1 MLSVWN
7 FASESLIV
15 FEQLEAYSVWVGD
28 SLYYNLCH
36 IILDR
41 PLSNMWS
48 IKKVALSW
56 LKCHL
61 LQHVLTNVKGLSLIL
76 CFISTRCCLLGW
88 WPSSNS
94 SKRAEFELV
103 KNYTSII
110 SYCSQL
116 PSKFT
121 QAELVKRDHDS
132 HITVSCPLS
141 QRIFCGHEKNLLS
154 EISTFSRYLYNCL
167 KNPF

>member
-1 MLSVWN
+1 MSHYTRSSSFECMVDKIGFIKLTEMPPSSKCLNKGQRIQFNSLFYQYTML
-7 FASESLIV
+7 
-15 FEQLEAYSVWVGD
+15 
-28 SLYYNLCH
+28 
-36 IILDR
+36 
-41 PLSNMWS
+41 P
-48 IKKVALSW
+48 
-56 LKCHL
+56 
-61 LQHVLTNVKGLSLIL
+61 
-76 CFISTRCCLLGW
+76 LGW

-94 SKRAEFELV
+94 SKRAGFELV
-103 KNYTSII
+103 KNYASII

-121 QAELVKRDHDS
+121 WAELVNHDHVS

-141 QRIFCGHEKNLLS
+141 QCIFCGNENNLLN

>member
-1 MLSVWN
+1 MSRYTWSSSFEYVDKIGCIKLTEMPPSSKCLNKGQRIQFNSLFYQYTML
-7 FASESLIV
+7 
-15 FEQLEAYSVWVGD
+15 
-28 SLYYNLCH
+28 
-36 IILDR
+36 
-41 PLSNMWS
+41 P
-48 IKKVALSW
+48 
-56 LKCHL
+56 
-61 LQHVLTNVKGLSLIL
+61 
-76 CFISTRCCLLGW
+76 LGW

-94 SKRAEFELV
+94 SKRAGFELV

-121 QAELVKRDHDS
+121 RAELVMRDYDS